1 LNVFEFK
8 HLKSSELPKSWNNRD
23 NLEKLE
29 FFLQQNWDSRKIFYD
44 DQLSMSKQQFLDFD
58 SKDGLNTKNYIG
70 TIFFEGEQLN
80 IFPKMFKN
88 NQEDIRT
95 DVLNFDELLENLIYW
110 LGFNDKLNFP
120 FIKMKNDFSDSNSL
134 IELIITIYI
143 QYIKSS
149 IQKAR
154 YFQYE
159 DVTEISTTIKGKM
172 NVIDF
177 LRKRDFRNDFSHPEC
192 SYSSFLFDNKV
203 NQIIKHT
210 LKKILRISSKKSNI
224 EIIRSL
230 LKRFSDVTDS
240 SFTPYDCETNRLS
253 NLNSNYS
260 TILSLSKIFLLNK
273 SVEFRD
279 GSNNNFSFLFPAELL
294 YEGFVGS
301 YIKEVLN
308 DDAKIT
314 FQSTQNFLTEIEVN
328 NTIIDSAFMLK
339 EDIVVDINDTFF
351 ILDSKYKGIDNL
363 DNVFV
368 NKKLDI
374 NDNDMKQILIYAIR
388 RNAKR
393 VALVYPLYKN
403 EKLSDNRIVFK
414 MAYDLDGKKVN
425 LPVHIIKIPFIMT
438 NFNEENLKVKSLLK
452 DFFYK

>member
-1 LNVFEFK
+1 
-8 HLKSSELPKSWNNRD
+8 
-23 NLEKLE
+23 
-29 FFLQQNWDSRKIFYD
+29 
-44 DQLSMSKQQFLDFD
+44 
-58 SKDGLNTKNYIG
+58 
-70 TIFFEGEQLN
+70 
-80 IFPKMFKN
+80 
-88 NQEDIRT
+88 
-95 DVLNFDELLENLIYW
+95 
-110 LGFNDKLNFP
+110 
-120 FIKMKNDFSDSNSL
+120 
-134 IELIITIYI
+134 
-143 QYIKSS
+143 
-149 IQKAR
+149 
-154 YFQYE
+154 
-159 DVTEISTTIKGKM
+159 
-172 NVIDF
+172 
-177 LRKRDFRNDFSHPEC
+177 
-192 SYSSFLFDNKV
+192 
-203 NQIIKHT
+203 
-210 LKKILRISSKKSNI
+210 
-224 EIIRSL
+224 
-230 LKRFSDVTDS
+230 
-240 SFTPYDCETNRLS
+240 
-253 NLNSNYS
+253 LNSNYS